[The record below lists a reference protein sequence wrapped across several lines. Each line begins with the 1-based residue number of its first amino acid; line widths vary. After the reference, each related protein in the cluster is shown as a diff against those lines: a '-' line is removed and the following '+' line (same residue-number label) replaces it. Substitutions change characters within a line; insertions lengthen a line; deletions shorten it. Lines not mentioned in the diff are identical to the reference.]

1 MGAQPLG
8 HCTQREREGMVS
20 VVSKIDADECQE
32 SLAFELATLDGV
44 GDGLCVDLRP
54 VPLALEKL
62 HNLEVARVARHVPAR
77 VPQFRSEFYERA
89 ENGNVLT

>member
-1 MGAQPLG
+1 
-8 HCTQREREGMVS
+8 MVS

-32 SLAFELATLDGV
+32 SLAFELPSPDSA

-77 VPQFRSEFYERA
+77 VPHLCSYFNERA
-89 ENGNVLT
+89 ENGKVLT